1 MIPGILFASWRIM
14 EIVTLIPIVGMLSW
28 FVHGFTQNNQ
38 LTPIFILV
46 LFIVSVLAL
55 AWAVGTLFLYHRART
70 SGRFVAFVDL
80 LFFGALIAGVYE
92 LRGITKS
99 SCANFSSTTDSIY
112 LNLGPF
118 GYVGGRTNNPYSLH
132 LNKNCAMLK
141 ASFALGI
148 MNVVF
153 FFFTFVSV
161 PHLSILLKPKLISCQ
176 QLIALWVGHHNR
188 LDYEEPRRR
197 ERVVYETRERRTS
210 HGSRYSGSP
219 RRSHQ
224 SHRSSSRRQPIL

>member
-153 FFFTFVSV
+153 FFFTF
-161 PHLSILLKPKLISCQ
+161 
-176 QLIALWVGHHNR
+176 LIALWVGHHNR